1 MSSQLLPLDQ
11 IEPGRTVKVLRVDPA
26 PVLRQRLSDLGLV
39 PGTEITLLLRGC
51 FHDPSA
57 YRIRNTTLAL
67 RNRDAACILVET
79 GEDHE

>member
-1 MSSQLLPLDQ
+1 MSSHIIPLDQ
-11 IEPGRTVKVLRVDPA
+11 AELDRTVTVIRVDPA
-26 PVLRQRLSDLGLV
+26 PVLRQRLIDLGLV
-39 PGTEITLLLRGC
+39 PGSKITPLVRSS
-51 FHDPSA
+51 FHDPVA